1 MSNSSENVESRILP
15 VACTEVELKTYA
27 SEMADMELIE
37 KDKEDV
43 LATTTAAMK
52 LELKGMRAGIRMRAG
67 IIKSGQHMREVEC
80 DWKMN
85 HPGDGI
91 KSLVRFD
98 TGEIVTSSN
107 MSQEEQQQSKQLSF
121 AKGYTIEHKKF
132 AGQA

>member
-15 VACTEVELKTYA
+15 VACTEGELKTYA
-27 SEMADMELIE
+27 AEMADMELIE

-43 LATTTAAMK
+43 LAATTAAMK

-67 IIKSGQHMREVEC
+67 IVKSGKHMREVEC
-80 DWKMN
+80 EWKMN
-85 HPGDGI
+85 CPENGI
-91 KSLVRFD
+91 KSLMRSD

-107 MSQEEQQQSKQLSF
+107 MSREEQQQSKQLSF
-121 AKGYTIEHKKF
+121 AKGHTVEHKKF